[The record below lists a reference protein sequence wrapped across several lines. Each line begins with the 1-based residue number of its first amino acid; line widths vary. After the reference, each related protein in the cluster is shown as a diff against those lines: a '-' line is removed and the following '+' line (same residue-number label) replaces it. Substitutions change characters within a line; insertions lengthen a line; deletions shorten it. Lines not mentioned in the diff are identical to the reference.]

1 MNKLDK
7 LDNKLD
13 NLETII
19 GYVEEAQYGL
29 KAAEEELE
37 ENVLSE
43 EIEERIVEMKEELDE
58 LLYSLNRRMK
68 KLEQEIEEYRS
79 KN

>member
-1 MNKLDK
+1 M
-7 LDNKLD
+7 
-13 NLETII
+13 
-19 GYVEEAQYGL
+19 EEAYYGL

-58 LLYSLNRRMK
+58 LLSSLK
-68 KLEQEIEEYRS
+68 KELDKLEDE
-79 KN
+79 N